1 MVSDLLL
8 ADYYKVLH
16 FFRLLSP
23 FKRFRHYM
31 MSWVICRQ
39 GWRSA
44 ELRNCAFL
52 ASDILKV
59 RQIDIFFCNFAI
71 ARTPRKCLHRTT
83 HEGFRYN
90 ERWSR
95 T

>member
-59 RQIDIFFCNFAI
+59 RQIDIFFVILQLPGHHESVSMNH
-71 ARTPRKCLHRTT
+71 AR
-83 HEGFRYN
+83 GF
-90 ERWSR
+90 SI
-95 T
+95 